1 MIEIP
6 ENSRWVRFLSCGKTR
21 PRYINGKFKQNVPY
35 DWYECV
41 CGEVKEV
48 RRSNVISG
56 WSKSCGCL
64 QREAQMRNIKKADEA
79 NRKNGF
85 KRGIP
90 KKHKSNGLE
99 GKRRYYFDD
108 GTYTLIAEKWFLDIL
123 NGFKHPPMQHQ

>member
-6 ENSRWVRFLSCGKTR
+6 EDSRWKKFLSCGESK
-21 PRYINGKFKQNVPY
+21 PRYIDGKFKQNIPY
-35 DWYECV
+35 DYYECE
-41 CGEVKEV
+41 CGQVKLV

-64 QREAQMRNIKKADEA
+64 QNEARMRNIKVADA
-79 NRKNGF
+79 VNRKNGF
-85 KRGIP
+85 KRGTP
-90 KKHKSNGLE
+90 RKQKSNGLK

-123 NGFKHPPMQHQ
+123 NGFKNPPNQHK